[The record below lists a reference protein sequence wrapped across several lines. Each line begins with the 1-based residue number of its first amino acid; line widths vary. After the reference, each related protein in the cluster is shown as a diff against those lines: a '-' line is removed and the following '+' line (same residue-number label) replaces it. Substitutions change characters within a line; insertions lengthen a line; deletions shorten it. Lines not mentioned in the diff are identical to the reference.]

1 MYIGDYKILRTI
13 CKTKNSCLYA
23 VENCSAAGSKDE
35 LPYVLKEMKLGES
48 GTSTL
53 EYEKKISQD
62 IENSLEKSVAI
73 PAMTVF
79 EQDGKEYAV
88 MHMGKTESFCPR
100 LLKCLKKP
108 QRKKNGKQ
116 N

>member
-48 GTSTL
+48 GTSIL
-53 EYEKKISQD
+53 Q
-62 IENSLEKSVAI
+62 
-73 PAMTVF
+73 
-79 EQDGKEYAV
+79 
-88 MHMGKTESFCPR
+88 
-100 LLKCLKKP
+100 
-108 QRKKNGKQ
+108 
-116 N
+116 

>member
-88 MHMGKTESFCPR
+88 MHRNSGTAHRRRCDTSYP
-100 LLKCLKKP
+100 
-108 QRKKNGKQ
+108 
-116 N
+116 